1 MTRCYLIAE
10 LGCNHCGDVN
20 TALRMVDVCAVAGV
34 DAVKLQIRDVSNPPD
49 EWSKPYSGPHSYG
62 ATYLEHRRALEL
74 SVAEYEM
81 VAIRTRALGMEVGAS
96 IWDERAALSAVDELL
111 DFDWYKIPSAM
122 LTHRELLV
130 NSSSLLDDMSVILS
144 TGMST
149 ADEVDEAV
157 SIVRADEH
165 PSLTLLHCTS
175 TYPCANEDVHLEAM
189 RTLQRKYLDCK
200 VGISGHWRGIQIDA
214 AAVAL
219 GAEVI
224 ERHMTLDR
232 TMKGT
237 DHAASLE
244 PGGLAKWV
252 RDVRAVE
259 AAMGSPEIQVLP
271 CEESARRKLR
281 VW

>member
-1 MTRCYLIAE
+1 MSTGAE
-10 LGCNHCGDVN
+10 VE
-20 TALRMVDVCAVAGV
+20 
-34 DAVKLQIRDVSNPPD
+34 DAVSLFNRGFK
-49 EWSKPYSGPHSYG
+49 
-62 ATYLEHRRALEL
+62 
-74 SVAEYEM
+74 
-81 VAIRTRALGMEVGAS
+81 RT
-96 IWDERAALSAVDELL
+96 I
-111 DFDWYKIPSAM
+111 
-122 LTHRELLV
+122 
-130 NSSSLLDDMSVILS
+130 
-144 TGMST
+144 
-149 ADEVDEAV
+149 
-157 SIVRADEH
+157 
-165 PSLTLLHCTS
+165 LHCTS

-189 RTLQRKYLDCK
+189 RTLQRKYPDCK

-244 PGGLAKWV
+244 PAGLAKWV

-259 AAMGSPEIQVLP
+259 AAMGSPDIQVLP